1 MQEITVRVPAS
12 TSNLGP
18 GFDCLGIA
26 LCIYNDVT
34 VGHGASR
41 QHLHPRIVSDAADR
55 FFKQSSRRAYPFSCS
70 VTENIPRSRGL
81 GSSATIRLGILL
93 ALNRLSGNPLDQFTI
108 FRLCAELE
116 GHPDNAAPATFG
128 GFTIVRGRAII
139 SVAPSRL
146 ATASPSG
153 GKRDACPTLQRFAV
167 SPQLHFV
174 LFVPD
179 LEIRTS
185 RARNVLPSKISH
197 IAAVENCA
205 NACAL
210 TAALVSE
217 DYQKLRG
224 AFADHLHQPFRAKLI
239 PFLPCVI
246 AAAEKAGALGVFLSG
261 SGSTIAAVTLNS
273 SKKIAAA
280 MARAAKIPGRTI
292 ITHADNRGA
301 YVLPIRSRRSLIRN

>member
-18 GFDCLGIA
+18 GFDCLGVA
-26 LCIYNDVT
+26 LRIYNDVT
-34 VGHGASR
+34 VARRASR
-41 QHLHPRIVSDAADR
+41 QHLHPRIVSDAARR
-55 FFKQSSRRAYPFSCS
+55 FFKQSRRRAFPFSCS

-81 GSSATIRLGILL
+81 GSSATIRLGTLL
-93 ALNRLSGNPLDQFTI
+93 ALNRLSGNPLDRFTI
-108 FRLCAELE
+108 FRLCTELE
-116 GHPDNAAPATFG
+116 GHPDNAAPETFG
-128 GFTIVRGRAII
+128 GFTIVSGSRGQPNAHPA
-139 SVAPSRL
+139 V
-146 ATASPSG
+146 
-153 GKRDACPTLQRFAV
+153 QRFAV

-174 LFVPD
+174 LFIPD

-210 TAALVSE
+210 TAALVSH

-246 AAAEKAGALGVFLSG
+246 AAAEKAGALGAFLSG
-261 SGSTIAAVTLNS
+261 SGSTIAAVALNS

-301 YVLPIRSRRSLIRN
+301 YVLPIRSWRFSIRN

>member
-18 GFDCLGIA
+18 GFDCLGVA
-26 LCIYNDVT
+26 LRIYNDVR
-34 VGHGASR
+34 VARGASR
-41 QHLHPRIVSDAADR
+41 QHLHPRIVSDVADR

-93 ALNRLSGNPLDQFTI
+93 ALNRLSGNPLDRFTI

-116 GHPDNAAPATFG
+116 RHPDNAAPATFG
-128 GFTIVRGRAII
+128 GFTVTRSDGFPAGMFRRLRK
-139 SVAPSRL
+139 PSL
-146 ATASPSG
+146 LGANV
-153 GKRDACPTLQRFAV
+153 QRFAV
-167 SPQLHFV
+167 SPRLHFV
-174 LFVPD
+174 LFIPD
-179 LEIRTS
+179 FEIRTS

-210 TAALVSE
+210 TAALVSH

-246 AAAEKAGALGVFLSG
+246 VAAEKAGALGAFLSG
-261 SGSTIAAVTLNS
+261 SGSAIAAVTLNS
-273 SKKIAAA
+273 SKKIAVA
-280 MARAAKIPGRTI
+280 MAHAAKIPGHTI

-301 YVLPIRSRRSLIRN
+301 KILTSH